1 MPPAREAGVVNMRDI
16 FSGPLLDAFAVVV
29 PTVCAG
35 CGRPDRGICAACRYS
50 LRPRV
55 RTVARGALTVWSAL
69 EYADEA
75 RRVIAAY
82 KDGGRTDVASIL
94 AVALQS
100 AVRAALAAYGSTD
113 AAVQAGSGSRSR
125 EDRALGVR
133 VATIPSSSQS
143 WRQRGF
149 SPVGMLLAQEGIVAS
164 NVLQQRGSQR
174 DQVGL
179 GVAERSRNKQ
189 GSLVA
194 RGRLDGQDFLIVDDI
209 LTTGATL
216 LEAQRAILAGGGR
229 VVGGATLAET
239 RRRHP
244 RTQHSQET
252 VPQML

>member
-1 MPPAREAGVVNMRDI
+1 MNLRDI

-29 PTVCAG
+29 PTACAG

-50 LRPRV
+50 VRPRV
-55 RTVARGALTVWSAL
+55 HTVSRGTLTVWSAL

-82 KDGGRTDVASIL
+82 KDGGRTDVAPIL

-100 AVRAALAAYGSTD
+100 AVRAALAADESLD
-113 AAVQAGSGSRSR
+113 AMAQAGSHSH
-125 EDRALGVR
+125 EDRARGVR
-133 VATIPSSSQS
+133 VATIPSSSVA

-149 SPVGMLLAQEGIVAS
+149 SPVGLLLAHGGIVAS
-164 NVLQQRGSQR
+164 NVLRQRGISR

-179 GVAERSRNKQ
+179 GVAERSLNKHL
-189 GSLVA
+189 SLVA

-216 LEAQRAILAGGGR
+216 REAQRAIAAGGGR
-229 VVGGATLAET
+229 VVGCATLAET

-244 RTQHSQET
+244 LTQHSQET